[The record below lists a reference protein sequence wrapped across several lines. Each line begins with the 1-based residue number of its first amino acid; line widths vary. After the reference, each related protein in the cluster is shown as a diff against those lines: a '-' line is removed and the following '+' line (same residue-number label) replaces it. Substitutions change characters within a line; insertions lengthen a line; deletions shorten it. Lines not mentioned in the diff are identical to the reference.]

1 MTTRAEQ
8 ALPDGL
14 SYGEFFDYYLREHRE
29 PGTRYVHFVG
39 TLLGT
44 ALLVA
49 AIVTGSGWL
58 VPLGV
63 VVGYGHAWASHL
75 LIERNKPAAFKYPV
89 WSYVSDYRML
99 WLWLTGQLPAALM
112 RAGVQARGGLRGG
125 RSRPLPAP
133 HRTPPRP
140 RRSRPPSR

>member
-1 MTTRAEQ
+1 MTTRTEQ

-29 PGTRYVHFVG
+29 PGTRYVHFFG

-44 ALLVA
+44 ALLLA
-49 AIVTGSGWL
+49 AIVTGSWWL
-58 VPLGV
+58 VPIGV
-63 VVGYGHAWASHL
+63 MVGYGHAWVSHL

-99 WLWLTGQLPAALM
+99 WLWLTGRLPAALR
-112 RAGVQARGGLRGG
+112 RAGVQ
-125 RSRPLPAP
+125 
-133 HRTPPRP
+133 T
-140 RRSRPPSR
+140 